1 MKPETLATKIEGLI
15 ISANDRY
22 ADSVVKVQDRLYN
35 RLVTILK
42 GIEVDRDGFIKQS
55 AANRKILLR
64 AQNEFDSVISESTY
78 QSSLSRYLKTIPS
91 INELNIDYFTTLES
105 AFTPNRVFIKAL
117 QSQTVQ
123 SINTLLLNDGLS
135 ASVKL
140 PLNQILNQN
149 VNSGG
154 SFSGM
159 LEQLRTYI
167 KGTPD
172 LDGRLLSYSRNILS
186 DTLFQYSR
194 AFQQS
199 ITADLGLSWYKYIG
213 GLIKDSRDF
222 CVERTGNFY
231 HESEVKA
238 WASLEWSGKNKYT
251 TESSIFIY
259 AGGHSCRHQ
268 IIPVS
273 NSIVPKIVLDRV

>member
-22 ADSVVKVQDRLYN
+22 ADVVVKVQERLYN

-55 AANRKILLR
+55 AANRKILLH
-64 AQNEFDSVISESTY
+64 AQNEFDSIISESTY
-78 QSSLSRYLKTIPS
+78 QKSLERYLKTIPS
-91 INELNIDYFTTLES
+91 INDLNIDYFNTIST
-105 AFTPNRVFIKAL
+105 AFTPNRIFIKSL
-117 QSQTVQ
+117 QSQTIS
-123 SINTLLLNDGLS
+123 SINELLLNDGLS
-135 ASVKL
+135 TSVRL

-159 LEQLRTYI
+159 LEQLRTFI

-172 LDGRLLSYSRNILS
+172 LDGRLLSYSRNILA

-199 ITADLGLSWYKYIG
+199 VTADLGLSWYRYIG
-213 GLIKDSRDF
+213 GLIKDSREF
-222 CVERTGNFY
+222 CVERAGNFY
-231 HESEVKA
+231 HESEIKS

-273 NSIVPKIVLDRV
+273 DSIVPKIDLDRV

>member
-22 ADSVVKVQDRLYN
+22 ADSVAKVQDRLYN

-55 AANRKILLR
+55 AANRKILLK
-64 AQNEFDSVISESTY
+64 AQNEFDSVVSESIY
-78 QSSLSRYLKTIPS
+78 QSSLSRYLRTIPS

-172 LDGRLLSYSRNILS
+172 LDGRLLSYSRGILR

-199 ITADLGLSWYKYIG
+199 VTSDLGLEWYRYIG
-213 GLIKDSRDF
+213 GIVKDSREF
-222 CVERTGNFY
+222 CIDRNGGYF
-231 HESEVKA
+231 HESEIKA
-238 WASLEWSGKNKYT
+238 WAKLDWQGKNKLT
-251 TESSIFIY
+251 TGSSIFIY
-259 AGGHSCRHQ
+259 CGGHNCNHSL
-268 IIPVS
+268 IPVS
-273 NSIVPKIVLDRV
+273 KSVVPTEFLERV

>member
-1 MKPETLATKIEGLI
+1 MKPETLSSKIEGLI

-22 ADSVVKVQDRLYN
+22 ADSVVRVQDRLYS

-55 AANRKILLR
+55 AANRKILLQ

-78 QSSLSRYLKTIPS
+78 QKSLERYLKTIPS
-91 INELNIDYFTTLES
+91 INELNIDYFNTLS
-105 AFTPNRVFIKAL
+105 TAFTPNRVFIKSL
-117 QSQTVQ
+117 QSQTIS
-123 SINTLLLNDGLS
+123 SINELLLNDGLS
-135 ASVKL
+135 ASVKT

-159 LEQLRTYI
+159 LEQLRTFI
-167 KGTPD
+167 KGNED
-172 LDGRLLSYSRNILS
+172 LDGRLLSYSRGILR

-194 AFQQS
+194 SFQQS
-199 ITADLGLSWYKYIG
+199 VTSDLGLEWYRYIG
-213 GLIKDSRDF
+213 GIVKDSREF
-222 CVERTGNFY
+222 CVDRNGGYF
-231 HESEVKA
+231 HESEIKA
-238 WASLEWSGKNKYT
+238 WAKLDWQGKNKLT

-259 AGGHSCRHQ
+259 CGGHNCNHSLV
-268 IIPVS
+268 PVS
-273 NSIVPKIVLDRV
+273 ESAVPKEFLERI